1 MKTVFLCIN
10 IIVRLITFN
19 DTSNKIFDNSK
30 LVTIQNKDTTTFG
43 YNYQILDSI
52 IKKNPYNT
60 SIVYKKSVKYMEN
73 YTGIKAHQDGDY
85 FGWHFFSQQDLIA
98 WRNFYKNH
106 TKLLLGQYFNKRAN

>member
-1 MKTVFLCIN
+1 
-10 IIVRLITFN
+10 
-19 DTSNKIFDNSK
+19 
-30 LVTIQNKDTTTFG
+30 
-43 YNYQILDSI
+43 
-52 IKKNPYNT
+52 
-60 SIVYKKSVKYMEN
+60 MEN